1 MVACEIQCICYLY
14 AVSPVCCVTCML
26 CHLCAVFTHELPCC
40 QYESGFD
47 YRLCLP
53 EDCQYRKA
61 CLRQRYQCGH
71 IELQPPPC
79 CVLSTPQLLSALH
92 SLSHPTA
99 AALKMDLSL
108 WSSPTYPCFSAHLL
122 TTRSCFLSKFL
133 RNVGV
138 RCGLLTTVRI
148 WIT

>member
-40 QYESGFD
+40 QHESGFN

-79 CVLSTPQLLSALH
+79 CVLSAPQLLSALH